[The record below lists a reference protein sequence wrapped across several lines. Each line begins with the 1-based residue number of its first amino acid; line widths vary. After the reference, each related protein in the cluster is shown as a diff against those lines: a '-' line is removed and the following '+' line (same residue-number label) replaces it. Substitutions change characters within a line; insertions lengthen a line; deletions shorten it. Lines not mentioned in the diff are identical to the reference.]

1 MKGVPFKG
9 PFSLPPAMGKSH
21 FGFSRARIKVTVQ
34 ARAASGLLS
43 LCSQLQSMVCR
54 VAVWL
59 LGHMVGEH
67 RSWNKQVQ
75 RNRTGARGIR
85 EKEFFVSDIYQD
97 FLCLQWLHPL
107 ANGLCSPDY
116 KLLPSITL
124 TDKLFPTITL
134 TSVMYPSSPL
144 LVPSPNNL

>member
-97 FLCLQWLHPL
+97 FLFAVASSLSQW
-107 ANGLCSPDY
+107 S
-116 KLLPSITL
+116 
-124 TDKLFPTITL
+124 LFPRL
-134 TSVMYPSSPL
+134 QASSLHHSDRQALSHHYPDFSH
-144 LVPSPNNL
+144 VPIFPFVGPFSQ